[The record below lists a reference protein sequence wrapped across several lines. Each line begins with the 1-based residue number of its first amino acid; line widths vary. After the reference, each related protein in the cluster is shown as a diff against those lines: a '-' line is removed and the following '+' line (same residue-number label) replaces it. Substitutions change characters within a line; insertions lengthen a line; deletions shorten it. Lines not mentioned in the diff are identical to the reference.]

1 MDTSATPPATLAAC
15 QPPDRVAE
23 RRAALDVELF
33 TQGARALA
41 QACETRP
48 RNTNKTYN
56 PKQKEWREF
65 CADKGFEDGEL
76 VCENKVVWFLNE
88 RVLE

>member
-1 MDTSATPPATLAAC
+1 M
-15 QPPDRVAE
+15 
-23 RRAALDVELF
+23 
-33 TQGARALA
+33 
-41 QACETRP
+41 
-48 RNTNKTYN
+48 YN

-88 RVLE
+88 WVLEQEI